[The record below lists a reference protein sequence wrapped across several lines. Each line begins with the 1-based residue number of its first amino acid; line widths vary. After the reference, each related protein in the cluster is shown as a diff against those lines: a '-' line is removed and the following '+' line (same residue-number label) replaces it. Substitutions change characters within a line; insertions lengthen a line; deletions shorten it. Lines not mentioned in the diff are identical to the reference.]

1 LYDTMMMEEH
11 MRTTVVLKDD
21 LVKKA
26 KKLSGET
33 TLSALLNSC
42 LADWIAQH
50 SRKELK
56 ARLLEEYRAGRQ
68 ESRKI
73 SREFAD
79 TDREGWPSW

>member
-1 LYDTMMMEEH
+1 

-26 KKLSGET
+26 KKLSGER

-50 SRKELK
+50 SRRELK
-56 ARLLEEYRAGRQ
+56 ARLLEEYRSGRQ

-73 SREFAD
+73 SREFVH

>member
-1 LYDTMMMEEH
+1 

-26 KKLSGET
+26 KKLSGAS

-50 SRKELK
+50 SRRDLK
-56 ARLLEEYRAGRQ
+56 ARLLDEYRSGRQ
-68 ESRKI
+68 ESRRI
-73 SREFAD
+73 SREFAHAD
-79 TDREGWPSW
+79 KEGWS

>member
-1 LYDTMMMEEH
+1 

-26 KKLSGET
+26 KKLSGER

-50 SRKELK
+50 SRRELK
-56 ARLLEEYRAGRQ
+56 ARLLEEYRSGRQ
-68 ESRKI
+68 ESGKI
-73 SREFAD
+73 SREFFRIPASFLAKSSPALID
-79 TDREGWPSW
+79 

>member
-1 LYDTMMMEEH
+1 MTEGH

-26 KKLSGET
+26 KKISGAS

-50 SRKELK
+50 GRRELK
-56 ARLLEEYRAGRQ
+56 TRLLEEYRSGRQ
-68 ESRKI
+68 ESRRI
-73 SREFAD
+73 SREFAH
-79 TDREGWPSW
+79 TDKEGWPSW